1 MNYPDVKSI
10 IDSVISDHIR
20 YEYPKLVEFAKAY
33 FDFLEQSNKAGFY
46 QNNLPQ
52 QRDVELQEAQFAARI
67 QKELGIVAPQEYA
80 ADPKI
85 FFNKI
90 KEIWN
95 AKGSEESIKA
105 FFRLYLNDEVDIFY
119 PWESVLIP
127 SDGRWLV
134 KTVLRVTMIDGTP
147 DQFVGQRIRQLNG
160 DATAIVDAYETRIY
174 SDSIIYELNLVK
186 DSISDSFDPQSVIY
200 VEGISG
206 LRAEVYRTFS
216 GFNIVNGGTRYSIG
230 DKIVATGLDGYT
242 FTSYVSVV
250 DNTGKVADIKVTN
263 FGAGNTPL
271 HVRESNVSE
280 TYYFDDY
287 VINSYDLS
295 EFVIAAAIDSE
306 YNNGAISNITS
317 YQGSDFFKREVTVNG
332 VRIVAAGTVGGQIA
346 VPDAW
351 LEKVARMFEL
361 FLDKDA
367 AGINE
372 TAQRNVIKTLRGDA
386 GTYHAAAGP
395 TLQRVARGAGSDY
408 TPNFLTDE
416 GIASWNLSPLFDTHV
431 ANDMVWYLNST
442 GDGYGIGEID
452 AQEVIE
458 HVFHTL
464 HMHGLDAVSLKMYP
478 YISADWATGPLYAA
492 MVEAYDGGFWDP
504 AGYGGAA
511 FKTDGDAFEVA
522 AKEYLYLLNFSMF
535 EYTGLWD
542 GDSLAP
548 EWADTVRTAPQIQTN
563 LPLGYALFNTY
574 IAPVIGKPSLATIN
588 SIFGDG
594 NTPAQDNPAL
604 AGASGYVI
612 NTGTT
617 GWVNSGGQLQLTRA
631 TVSGLVDGQVG
642 YVTLANV
649 EIPLRILSITAAGSN
664 SIYVFDYLAST
675 AQLAELNAGYS
686 INFTSQV
693 SNPNPELTIT
703 SNGGT
708 GLELTFNFTGQVN
721 YPGFYEGVK
730 GQLSEGIV
738 LQDSFYYQKFS
749 YEIKTT
755 QSSDKWINALKRT
768 IHPGGTEVFGNIT
781 LTELLDSTIKSSE
794 MFVLKLNPNGYLFV
808 ENPGLKSSALLFGET
823 PADAYVLIT
832 DHYFAEDYVGGAS
845 FRSVYSGL
853 YTDSTASITE
863 TPNDISS
870 LEFV

>member
-1 MNYPDVKSI
+1 M
-10 IDSVISDHIR
+10 
-20 YEYPKLVEFAKAY
+20 
-33 FDFLEQSNKAGFY
+33 
-46 QNNLPQ
+46 
-52 QRDVELQEAQFAARI
+52 
-67 QKELGIVAPQEYA
+67 
-80 ADPKI
+80 
-85 FFNKI
+85 
-90 KEIWN
+90 
-95 AKGSEESIKA
+95 
-105 FFRLYLNDEVDIFY
+105 
-119 PWESVLIP
+119 
-127 SDGRWLV
+127 
-134 KTVLRVTMIDGTP
+134 
-147 DQFVGQRIRQLNG
+147 
-160 DATAIVDAYETRIY
+160 
-174 SDSIIYELNLVK
+174 
-186 DSISDSFDPQSVIY
+186 
-200 VEGISG
+200 
-206 LRAEVYRTFS
+206 
-216 GFNIVNGGTRYSIG
+216 
-230 DKIVATGLDGYT
+230 
-242 FTSYVSVV
+242 
-250 DNTGKVADIKVTN
+250 
-263 FGAGNTPL
+263 
-271 HVRESNVSE
+271 
-280 TYYFDDY
+280 
-287 VINSYDLS
+287 
-295 EFVIAAAIDSE
+295 
-306 YNNGAISNITS
+306 
-317 YQGSDFFKREVTVNG
+317 
-332 VRIVAAGTVGGQIA
+332 
-346 VPDAW
+346 
-351 LEKVARMFEL
+351 
-361 FLDKDA
+361 
-367 AGINE
+367 
-372 TAQRNVIKTLRGDA
+372 
-386 GTYHAAAGP
+386 
-395 TLQRVARGAGSDY
+395 
-408 TPNFLTDE
+408 
-416 GIASWNLSPLFDTHV
+416 
-431 ANDMVWYLNST
+431 
-442 GDGYGIGEID
+442 
-452 AQEVIE
+452 
-458 HVFHTL
+458 
-464 HMHGLDAVSLKMYP
+464 
-478 YISADWATGPLYAA
+478 
-492 MVEAYDGGFWDP
+492 
-504 AGYGGAA
+504 
-511 FKTDGDAFEVA
+511 
-522 AKEYLYLLNFSMF
+522 
-535 EYTGLWD
+535 
-542 GDSLAP
+542 
-548 EWADTVRTAPQIQTN
+548 
-563 LPLGYALFNTY
+563 
-574 IAPVIGKPSLATIN
+574 ATIN

-617 GWVNSGGQLQLTRA
+617 SWVNSGGKLQLTRA

-794 MFVLKLNPNGYLFV
+794 MFVLKSDPNGYLFV